1 MLLLP
6 TTNKRLFTDII
17 KKISHFLDFLNI
29 SHLFFIYLI
38 NSTHILFYQ
47 SILMNSLNSEF
58 TLYSM
63 LTMRYQAPVVQLEII
78 LKDYFPHMNKQS
90 ANKRASRQDLPFPV
104 FKADSSQKSPYLVDL
119 QLFAIYLY
127 NQSQI
132 SAKDWSNL
140 HE

>member
-17 KKISHFLDFLNI
+17 KKISLFFDFLNI

>member
-1 MLLLP
+1 
-6 TTNKRLFTDII
+6 
-17 KKISHFLDFLNI
+17 
-29 SHLFFIYLI
+29 
-38 NSTHILFYQ
+38 
-47 SILMNSLNSEF
+47 MNSLNSEF

-90 ANKRASRQDLPFPV
+90 ANKRASRQNLPFPV

>member
-1 MLLLP
+1 M
-6 TTNKRLFTDII
+6 TQFFEHYQ
-17 KKISHFLDFLNI
+17 KISHFLDFLNI

>member
-1 MLLLP
+1 
-6 TTNKRLFTDII
+6 
-17 KKISHFLDFLNI
+17 
-29 SHLFFIYLI
+29 
-38 NSTHILFYQ
+38 
-47 SILMNSLNSEF
+47 MNSLNSEF

-78 LKDYFPHMNKQS
+78 LKDYFPHMNKQI